1 MVIGLSCFPVIG
13 QESESISLNCSL
25 VKALD
30 IKADHISTDYLGQ
43 VYIIVDDQL
52 LKYNTNGG
60 LIATYS
66 NKYLGKISMI
76 DASNPLRI
84 LVFYQDFGQLVFL
97 DDMLSLI
104 GDPIVLETLGMDQST
119 LACASVNDGIWLYEP
134 QDFKLIRMDR
144 NLKITGEVYQVNQL
158 AGTIVEPTFLLE
170 KDNLV
175 YLNNPGKG
183 ILVFDI
189 FGAYI
194 KTIPLNIANE
204 FQVIRNTVFYFNNQ
218 GFHAYSLSLFNLVRY
233 DIPGSG
239 DKVTSVR
246 IEMGK
251 DLMVVQK
258 ETLIELM
265 IIRD

>member
-1 MVIGLSCFPVIG
+1 MVIGLSHFPVIG
-13 QESESISLNCSL
+13 QEPTSIPLNCSL
-25 VKALD
+25 IKILD
-30 IKADHISTDYLGQ
+30 VKADHISTDYLGHI
-43 VYIIVDDQL
+43 YTILDDQL
-52 LKYNTNGG
+52 SKYDTKGD

-76 DASNPLRI
+76 DASNPLRV

-104 GDPIVLETLGMDQST
+104 GDPIVLEELGMDQST
-119 LACASVNDGIWLYEP
+119 LACISVNDGIWLYEP

-144 NLKITGEVYQVNQL
+144 NLKVTGEVYQVNQL
-158 AGTIVEPTFLLE
+158 VGTIVEPVFLLE

-175 YLNNPGKG
+175 YLNNPGTG

-194 KTIPLNIANE
+194 KTIPLEISNE
-204 FQVIRNTVFYFNNQ
+204 FQVIRNTILYYNNQ
-218 GFHAYSLSLFNLVRY
+218 GFHTYDLSLFNLARY
-233 DIPGSG
+233 DIPGSLNHI
-239 DKVTSVR
+239 TSVR

-251 DLMVVQK
+251 DLLVVQK
-258 ETLIELM
+258 ETRIELM